1 MSLLHSFLGILMTSA
16 IFQGSS
22 LGESSARLIM
32 TLFRMGILVNV
43 VLFVF
48 NLIPLPPLDGGR
60 VLTGFL
66 PARGADFMGKIEPY
80 GMWILFGLII
90 LDPYLGILSR
100 FVWPEMDAL
109 TQLLMVWATK
119 PAMT

>member
-1 MSLLHSFLGILMTSA
+1 
-16 IFQGSS
+16 
-22 LGESSARLIM
+22 
-32 TLFRMGILVNV
+32 
-43 VLFVF
+43 
-48 NLIPLPPLDGGR
+48 
-60 VLTGFL
+60 
-66 PARGADFMGKIEPY
+66 MGKIEPY